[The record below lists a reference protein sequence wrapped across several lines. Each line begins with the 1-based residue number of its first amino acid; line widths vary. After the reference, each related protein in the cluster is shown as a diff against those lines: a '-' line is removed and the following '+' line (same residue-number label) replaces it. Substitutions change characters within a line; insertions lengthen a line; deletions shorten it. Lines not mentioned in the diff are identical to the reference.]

1 MAAGFFIR
9 NKIRAWLVLLAFL
22 PFCPSPL
29 LAMDKIRVGLSSVS
43 ALHGAMWVTQEKGFF
58 KKYGIEPEL
67 IVIGG
72 ASAQGVS
79 ALLAGDIQFLSG
91 AGEAV
96 VHADLR
102 GADAVM
108 ISAVLNKGVQ
118 RVMARPEL
126 KSPADLKGKKIGV
139 TRFGSAS
146 HLVLGLMLRKWGMSP
161 GDVGIIQVGS
171 SPAMLAS
178 LNKGGIDAAV
188 LTIPSV
194 FVAEERGYRVLA
206 DLADMDIA
214 YLHTMIDTTRGYL
227 RGHRELAVRF
237 VKAFVEGIAYF
248 KKNKEESLNV
258 MKKRLRTDPAG
269 EKYLEKSYDLLASK
283 YYEKVPYPSLQGVET
298 LLEFI
303 GKDNPKARDADPKSF
318 VDSNIIRDLD
328 TSGFIKALYEK

>member
-1 MAAGFFIR
+1 MEK
-9 NKIRAWLVLLAFL
+9 KIESWLVFLAVLL
-22 PFCPSPL
+22 FCARPL
-29 LAMDKIRVGLSSVS
+29 LALDKIRIGLSSVS
-43 ALHGAMWVTQEKGFF
+43 ALHGALWVTQEKSFF
-58 KKYGIEPEL
+58 EKYGIEPEL

-96 VHADLR
+96 VHADVR

-118 RVMARPEL
+118 RVMARPDL
-126 KSPADLKGKKIGV
+126 KNPADLKGKKIGV

-161 GDVGIIQVGS
+161 GDVSIIQVGS
-171 SPAMLAS
+171 SPAMIAS
-178 LNKGGIDAAV
+178 LDKGGIDAAV

-227 RGHRELAVRF
+227 RGHRDQAVRLI
-237 VKAFVEGIAYF
+237 KAFVEGVAYF
-248 KKNKEESLNV
+248 KKNKKESLEV
-258 MKKRLRTDPAG
+258 LRKRLRTDPKG
-269 EKYLEKSYDLLASK
+269 EKYLENSYDLLASK

-303 GKDNPKARDADPKSF
+303 GKENPKARVADPKSF
-318 VDSNIIRDLD
+318 VDSSIIRELD

>member
-1 MAAGFFIR
+1 MVFLA
-9 NKIRAWLVLLAFL
+9 LLLFYSR
-22 PFCPSPL
+22 PS
-29 LAMDKIRVGLSSVS
+29 LALDKIRVGLSSVS
-43 ALHGAMWVTQEKGFF
+43 ALHGALWVTQEKGFF
-58 KKYGIEPEL
+58 KKYGLEPEL

-126 KSPADLKGKKIGV
+126 RNPADLKGKKIGV

-146 HLVLGLMLRKWGMSP
+146 HLVLGLMLRKWGMNP
-161 GDVGIIQVGS
+161 GDVSIIQVGS

-178 LNKGGIDAAV
+178 LDKGGIDVAV

-194 FVAEERGYRVLA
+194 FVAEERGYGVLA

-248 KKNKEESLNV
+248 KRNKEESLNV
-258 MKKRLRTDPAG
+258 LRKKLRTDPAG

-283 YYEKVPYPSLQGVET
+283 YYERVPYPSLQGVET

-303 GKDNPKARDADPKSF
+303 GKDNPRARVADPKSF
-318 VDSNIIRDLD
+318 IDSSIIRELD